1 MTFLVVDC
9 SFAYNAILGRPI
21 LNTWKAVTSTYHLM
35 IKFPIDYGVN
45 ELHGNQIATRE
56 CCIAM
61 LEMDDHLQTM
71 NIEEQ
76 RTMTKPVERLKEIPL
91 DSSRLDRTTRID
103 TLASPTFA

>member
-9 SFAYNAILGRPI
+9 SSAYNAILGRPT
-21 LNTWKAVTSTYHLM
+21 LNTWKAVISTYHLM

-45 ELHGNQIATRE
+45 ELRGNQIAARE
-56 CCIAM
+56 CCTAM

-91 DSSRLDRTTRID
+91 DGSRLEKTTRID
-103 TLASPTFA
+103 TFASPTFA